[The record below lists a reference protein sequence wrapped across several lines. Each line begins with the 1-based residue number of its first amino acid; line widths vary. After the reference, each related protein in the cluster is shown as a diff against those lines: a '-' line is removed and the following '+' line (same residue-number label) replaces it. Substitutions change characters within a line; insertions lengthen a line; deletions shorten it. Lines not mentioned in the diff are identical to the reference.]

1 MDVKIEYDRDKTGH
15 YGNYTDKR
23 SKKKKGLQKGENR
36 SSCIHIIS
44 P

>member
-23 SKKKKGLQKGENR
+23 SKKKR
-36 SSCIHIIS
+36 SFRRVKTEVVAYT
-44 P
+44 